1 MTTIQIIGA
10 IAAGV
15 SAICWSIAAVLATPV
30 LSTYWDGVPP
40 SVARR
45 LKLQFGWN
53 AAAAVFA
60 SVAALMQAL
69 SFIATS
75 G

>member
-1 MTTIQIIGA
+1 VT
-10 IAAGV
+10 
-15 SAICWSIAAVLATPV
+15 AICWSIAAALATPV
-30 LSTYWDGVPP
+30 LSIYWDEVPP

-53 AAAAVFA
+53 AAAIFA
-60 SVAALMQAL
+60 AVAALMQAL
-69 SFIATS
+69 TFIPTS